1 MNLKTVTT
9 KTDSKISTDNIVKN
23 EINGVGANENVK
35 RQLFRPVIAKDFTA
49 DAGNKNIPFQPQTPI
64 SFGSSVQIMLEVLSN
79 LSTATQKSLNSLP
92 PELQKQ
98 LMDILQNGFAST
110 NNLEQGLANLLQGQ
124 KASIDQTNIL
134 SKLLKILSNIAAQN
148 QVEGNA
154 VTAEDNLLS
163 PQLKTL
169 LSNLKQIDNQD
180 GKFFN
185 AVNISKLA
193 TKLLENNKEVPNV
206 LKQNFSMGENNLA
219 ENELAKK
226 LPPDLKAV
234 LKALVSPS
242 NEKNFVQ
249 TQQSGVVL
257 AEEQSLSFTA
267 KETVSQPI
275 FKEVEQNSLK
285 NNTVLSE
292 STEPELVVPTKN
304 EAGNDVK
311 QQQSANS
318 KNSNDATLLTDNKD
332 NVETNQLFSDKSNKE
347 LPPEKNIFKLTPEQ
361 EKAIK
366 QPGQTVGE
374 PTQNENISLSKNFGF
389 VLDPKELT
397 NVLKNLAQQL
407 LTTKTISPEQEVA
420 LKQFLNN
427 KAQLK
432 PEEVEQFNKLLK
444 LCEDFTLL
452 TDNKDNVETNQL
464 FSDKSNKGLP
474 PEKNIFKLTPE
485 QEGAIKQPGQTVGEP
500 TQNENISLSKNFGF
514 VLDPKELTNVLKNL
528 AQQLLTTKTISP
540 EQEVAL
546 KQFLNNKAQLK
557 PEEVEQF
564 NKLLKLCEDFTPLSI
579 KQAAVKN
586 KAEDLPKLWI
596 MAQLSDLA
604 EVADLPAEQLK
615 AAAKSL
621 HDFSTI
627 LRSALQNENE
637 VGNNQK
643 SMSFM
648 LPLYMGE
655 NEQNYPAYFHIYHE
669 KENGKNPYANQEY
682 ETWLRICLLTENIG
696 AVEIVFRLYEND
708 KLNLRIALA
717 EDEFVKD
724 FNENFS
730 QVQTALT
737 EMPFNLT
744 EVKVFKIS
752 ER

>member
-1 MNLKTVTT
+1 MKMNLKTVTT

-35 RQLFRPVIAKDFTA
+35 RQLFRPVIAKGFTA

-206 LKQNFSMGENNLA
+206 LKQNFSKGENNLA

-275 FKEVEQNSLK
+275 VKEVEQNYLK

-389 VLDPKELT
+389 V
-397 NVLKNLAQQL
+397 
-407 LTTKTISPEQEVA
+407 
-420 LKQFLNN
+420 
-427 KAQLK
+427 
-432 PEEVEQFNKLLK
+432 VE
-444 LCEDFTLL
+444 
-452 TDNKDNVETNQL
+452 
-464 FSDKSNKGLP
+464 
-474 PEKNIFKLTPE
+474 
-485 QEGAIKQPGQTVGEP
+485 
-500 TQNENISLSKNFGF
+500 
-514 VLDPKELTNVLKNL
+514 PKELTNVLKNL

>member
-1 MNLKTVTT
+1 MKMNLKTVTT

-79 LSTATQKSLNSLP
+79 LSTATQKSLSSLP

-275 FKEVEQNSLK
+275 VKEVEQNSLK

-361 EKAIK
+361 E
-366 QPGQTVGE
+366 
-374 PTQNENISLSKNFGF
+374 
-389 VLDPKELT
+389 
-397 NVLKNLAQQL
+397 
-407 LTTKTISPEQEVA
+407 
-420 LKQFLNN
+420 
-427 KAQLK
+427 
-432 PEEVEQFNKLLK
+432 
-444 LCEDFTLL
+444 
-452 TDNKDNVETNQL
+452 
-464 FSDKSNKGLP
+464 
-474 PEKNIFKLTPE
+474 
-485 QEGAIKQPGQTVGEP
+485 GAIKQPGQTVGEP
-500 TQNENISLSKNFGF
+500 TQNENIALSKNFGF

>member
-275 FKEVEQNSLK
+275 VKEVEQNSLK

-292 STEPELVVPTKN
+292 STEPELVVPAKN

-361 EKAIK
+361 EK
-366 QPGQTVGE
+366 
-374 PTQNENISLSKNFGF
+374 
-389 VLDPKELT
+389 
-397 NVLKNLAQQL
+397 
-407 LTTKTISPEQEVA
+407 
-420 LKQFLNN
+420 
-427 KAQLK
+427 
-432 PEEVEQFNKLLK
+432 
-444 LCEDFTLL
+444 
-452 TDNKDNVETNQL
+452 
-464 FSDKSNKGLP
+464 
-474 PEKNIFKLTPE
+474 
-485 QEGAIKQPGQTVGEP
+485 AIKQPGQTVGEP

>member
-193 TKLLENNKEVPNV
+193 TKLLDNNKEVPNV

-275 FKEVEQNSLK
+275 VKEVEQNSLK

-332 NVETNQLFSDKSNKE
+332 NVEPNQLFSDKSNKE
-347 LPPEKNIFKLTPEQ
+347 
-361 EKAIK
+361 
-366 QPGQTVGE
+366 
-374 PTQNENISLSKNFGF
+374 
-389 VLDPKELT
+389 
-397 NVLKNLAQQL
+397 
-407 LTTKTISPEQEVA
+407 
-420 LKQFLNN
+420 
-427 KAQLK
+427 
-432 PEEVEQFNKLLK
+432 
-444 LCEDFTLL
+444 
-452 TDNKDNVETNQL
+452 
-464 FSDKSNKGLP
+464 LP

-500 TQNENISLSKNFGF
+500 TQNENIALSKNFGF

>member
-275 FKEVEQNSLK
+275 VKEVEQNSLK

-332 NVETNQLFSDKSNKE
+332 NVQTNQLFSDKSNKE

-420 LKQFLNN
+420 LR
-427 KAQLK
+427 
-432 PEEVEQFNKLLK
+432 
-444 LCEDFTLL
+444 
-452 TDNKDNVETNQL
+452 
-464 FSDKSNKGLP
+464 
-474 PEKNIFKLTPE
+474 
-485 QEGAIKQPGQTVGEP
+485 
-500 TQNENISLSKNFGF
+500 
-514 VLDPKELTNVLKNL
+514 
-528 AQQLLTTKTISP
+528 
-540 EQEVAL
+540 
-546 KQFLNNKAQLK
+546 QFLNNKAQLK

>member
-193 TKLLENNKEVPNV
+193 TKLLDNNKEVPNV

-275 FKEVEQNSLK
+275 VKEVEQNSLK

-332 NVETNQLFSDKSNKE
+332 NVQTNQLFSDKSNKE

-361 EKAIK
+361 EK
-366 QPGQTVGE
+366 
-374 PTQNENISLSKNFGF
+374 
-389 VLDPKELT
+389 
-397 NVLKNLAQQL
+397 
-407 LTTKTISPEQEVA
+407 
-420 LKQFLNN
+420 
-427 KAQLK
+427 
-432 PEEVEQFNKLLK
+432 
-444 LCEDFTLL
+444 
-452 TDNKDNVETNQL
+452 
-464 FSDKSNKGLP
+464 
-474 PEKNIFKLTPE
+474 
-485 QEGAIKQPGQTVGEP
+485 AIKQPGQTVGEP

>member
-193 TKLLENNKEVPNV
+193 TKLLDNNKEVPNV

-275 FKEVEQNSLK
+275 VKEVEQNSLK

-361 EKAIK
+361 E
-366 QPGQTVGE
+366 
-374 PTQNENISLSKNFGF
+374 
-389 VLDPKELT
+389 
-397 NVLKNLAQQL
+397 
-407 LTTKTISPEQEVA
+407 
-420 LKQFLNN
+420 
-427 KAQLK
+427 
-432 PEEVEQFNKLLK
+432 
-444 LCEDFTLL
+444 
-452 TDNKDNVETNQL
+452 
-464 FSDKSNKGLP
+464 
-474 PEKNIFKLTPE
+474 
-485 QEGAIKQPGQTVGEP
+485 GAIKQPGQTVGEP
-500 TQNENISLSKNFGF
+500 TQNENIALSKNFGF

-724 FNENFS
+724 FNENFL

>member
-154 VTAEDNLLS
+154 VTAEENLLS

-193 TKLLENNKEVPNV
+193 TKLLDNNKEVPNV
-206 LKQNFSMGENNLA
+206 LKQNFSRGENNLA

-275 FKEVEQNSLK
+275 VKEVEQNSLK

-311 QQQSANS
+311 QQQSANN

-332 NVETNQLFSDKSNKE
+332 NVQTNQLFSDKSNKE

-374 PTQNENISLSKNFGF
+374 PTQNENIALSKNFGF

-407 LTTKTISPEQEVA
+407 LTTRTISPEQEVA
-420 LKQFLNN
+420 LR
-427 KAQLK
+427 
-432 PEEVEQFNKLLK
+432 
-444 LCEDFTLL
+444 
-452 TDNKDNVETNQL
+452 
-464 FSDKSNKGLP
+464 
-474 PEKNIFKLTPE
+474 
-485 QEGAIKQPGQTVGEP
+485 
-500 TQNENISLSKNFGF
+500 
-514 VLDPKELTNVLKNL
+514 
-528 AQQLLTTKTISP
+528 
-540 EQEVAL
+540 
-546 KQFLNNKAQLK
+546 QFLNNKAQLK

>member
-154 VTAEDNLLS
+154 VTAEENLLS

-206 LKQNFSMGENNLA
+206 LKQNFSRGENNLA

-275 FKEVEQNSLK
+275 VKEVEQNSLK

-332 NVETNQLFSDKSNKE
+332 NVETNQHFSDKSNKE

-374 PTQNENISLSKNFGF
+374 PTQNENI
-389 VLDPKELT
+389 
-397 NVLKNLAQQL
+397 A
-407 LTTKTISPEQEVA
+407 
-420 LKQFLNN
+420 
-427 KAQLK
+427 
-432 PEEVEQFNKLLK
+432 
-444 LCEDFTLL
+444 
-452 TDNKDNVETNQL
+452 
-464 FSDKSNKGLP
+464 
-474 PEKNIFKLTPE
+474 
-485 QEGAIKQPGQTVGEP
+485 
-500 TQNENISLSKNFGF
+500 LSKNFGF

-752 ER
+752 VR

>member
-242 NEKNFVQ
+242 NEKNFVP

-275 FKEVEQNSLK
+275 VKEVEQNSLK

-332 NVETNQLFSDKSNKE
+332 NVQTNQLFSDKSNKE

-374 PTQNENISLSKNFGF
+374 PTQNENI
-389 VLDPKELT
+389 
-397 NVLKNLAQQL
+397 A
-407 LTTKTISPEQEVA
+407 
-420 LKQFLNN
+420 
-427 KAQLK
+427 
-432 PEEVEQFNKLLK
+432 
-444 LCEDFTLL
+444 
-452 TDNKDNVETNQL
+452 
-464 FSDKSNKGLP
+464 
-474 PEKNIFKLTPE
+474 
-485 QEGAIKQPGQTVGEP
+485 
-500 TQNENISLSKNFGF
+500 LSKNFGF

>member
-275 FKEVEQNSLK
+275 VKEVEQNSLK

-332 NVETNQLFSDKSNKE
+332 NVQTNQLFSDKSNKE
-347 LPPEKNIFKLTPEQ
+347 
-361 EKAIK
+361 
-366 QPGQTVGE
+366 
-374 PTQNENISLSKNFGF
+374 
-389 VLDPKELT
+389 
-397 NVLKNLAQQL
+397 
-407 LTTKTISPEQEVA
+407 
-420 LKQFLNN
+420 
-427 KAQLK
+427 
-432 PEEVEQFNKLLK
+432 
-444 LCEDFTLL
+444 
-452 TDNKDNVETNQL
+452 
-464 FSDKSNKGLP
+464 LP

-514 VLDPKELTNVLKNL
+514 VLEPKELTNVLKNL

>member
-154 VTAEDNLLS
+154 VTAEENLLS

-226 LPPDLKAV
+226 LLPDLKAV

-275 FKEVEQNSLK
+275 VKEVEQNSLK

-332 NVETNQLFSDKSNKE
+332 NVQTNQLFSDKSNKE

-389 VLDPKELT
+389 VLE
-397 NVLKNLAQQL
+397 
-407 LTTKTISPEQEVA
+407 
-420 LKQFLNN
+420 
-427 KAQLK
+427 
-432 PEEVEQFNKLLK
+432 
-444 LCEDFTLL
+444 
-452 TDNKDNVETNQL
+452 
-464 FSDKSNKGLP
+464 
-474 PEKNIFKLTPE
+474 
-485 QEGAIKQPGQTVGEP
+485 
-500 TQNENISLSKNFGF
+500 
-514 VLDPKELTNVLKNL
+514 PKELTNVLKNL

-696 AVEIVFRLYEND
+696 AVEIVFRLYEDD

>member
-193 TKLLENNKEVPNV
+193 TKLLDNNKEVPNV
-206 LKQNFSMGENNLA
+206 LKQNFSRGENNLA

-275 FKEVEQNSLK
+275 VKEVEQNSLK

-332 NVETNQLFSDKSNKE
+332 NVQTNQLFSDKSNKE
-347 LPPEKNIFKLTPEQ
+347 
-361 EKAIK
+361 
-366 QPGQTVGE
+366 
-374 PTQNENISLSKNFGF
+374 
-389 VLDPKELT
+389 
-397 NVLKNLAQQL
+397 
-407 LTTKTISPEQEVA
+407 
-420 LKQFLNN
+420 
-427 KAQLK
+427 
-432 PEEVEQFNKLLK
+432 
-444 LCEDFTLL
+444 
-452 TDNKDNVETNQL
+452 
-464 FSDKSNKGLP
+464 LP

-500 TQNENISLSKNFGF
+500 TQNENIALSKNFGF

>member
-275 FKEVEQNSLK
+275 VKEVEQNSLK

-318 KNSNDATLLTDNKD
+318 KNSNDA
-332 NVETNQLFSDKSNKE
+332 
-347 LPPEKNIFKLTPEQ
+347 
-361 EKAIK
+361 
-366 QPGQTVGE
+366 
-374 PTQNENISLSKNFGF
+374 
-389 VLDPKELT
+389 
-397 NVLKNLAQQL
+397 
-407 LTTKTISPEQEVA
+407 
-420 LKQFLNN
+420 
-427 KAQLK
+427 
-432 PEEVEQFNKLLK
+432 
-444 LCEDFTLL
+444 TLL

>member
-154 VTAEDNLLS
+154 VTAEENLLS

-275 FKEVEQNSLK
+275 VKEVEQNSLK

-332 NVETNQLFSDKSNKE
+332 NVQTNQLFSDKSNKE

-374 PTQNENISLSKNFGF
+374 PTQNENIALSKNFGF

-420 LKQFLNN
+420 LR
-427 KAQLK
+427 
-432 PEEVEQFNKLLK
+432 
-444 LCEDFTLL
+444 
-452 TDNKDNVETNQL
+452 
-464 FSDKSNKGLP
+464 
-474 PEKNIFKLTPE
+474 
-485 QEGAIKQPGQTVGEP
+485 
-500 TQNENISLSKNFGF
+500 
-514 VLDPKELTNVLKNL
+514 
-528 AQQLLTTKTISP
+528 
-540 EQEVAL
+540 
-546 KQFLNNKAQLK
+546 QFLNNKAQLK

-596 MAQLSDLA
+596 MAQLRDLA

>member
-193 TKLLENNKEVPNV
+193 TKLLDNNKEVPNV

-275 FKEVEQNSLK
+275 VKEVEQNSLK

-332 NVETNQLFSDKSNKE
+332 NVEPNQLFSDKSNKE

-374 PTQNENISLSKNFGF
+374 PTQNENI
-389 VLDPKELT
+389 
-397 NVLKNLAQQL
+397 A
-407 LTTKTISPEQEVA
+407 
-420 LKQFLNN
+420 
-427 KAQLK
+427 
-432 PEEVEQFNKLLK
+432 
-444 LCEDFTLL
+444 
-452 TDNKDNVETNQL
+452 
-464 FSDKSNKGLP
+464 
-474 PEKNIFKLTPE
+474 
-485 QEGAIKQPGQTVGEP
+485 
-500 TQNENISLSKNFGF
+500 LSKNFGF

>member
-1 MNLKTVTT
+1 MKMNLKTVTT

-275 FKEVEQNSLK
+275 VKEVEQNSLK

-332 NVETNQLFSDKSNKE
+332 NVQTNQLFSDKSNKE

-374 PTQNENISLSKNFGF
+374 PTQNENI
-389 VLDPKELT
+389 
-397 NVLKNLAQQL
+397 A
-407 LTTKTISPEQEVA
+407 
-420 LKQFLNN
+420 
-427 KAQLK
+427 
-432 PEEVEQFNKLLK
+432 
-444 LCEDFTLL
+444 
-452 TDNKDNVETNQL
+452 
-464 FSDKSNKGLP
+464 
-474 PEKNIFKLTPE
+474 
-485 QEGAIKQPGQTVGEP
+485 
-500 TQNENISLSKNFGF
+500 LSKNFGF

>member
-275 FKEVEQNSLK
+275 VKEVEQNSLK

-361 EKAIK
+361 E
-366 QPGQTVGE
+366 
-374 PTQNENISLSKNFGF
+374 
-389 VLDPKELT
+389 
-397 NVLKNLAQQL
+397 
-407 LTTKTISPEQEVA
+407 
-420 LKQFLNN
+420 
-427 KAQLK
+427 
-432 PEEVEQFNKLLK
+432 
-444 LCEDFTLL
+444 
-452 TDNKDNVETNQL
+452 
-464 FSDKSNKGLP
+464 
-474 PEKNIFKLTPE
+474 
-485 QEGAIKQPGQTVGEP
+485 GAIKQPGQTVGEP
-500 TQNENISLSKNFGF
+500 TQNENIALSKNFGF
-514 VLDPKELTNVLKNL
+514 VLEPKELTNVLKNL

>member
-154 VTAEDNLLS
+154 VTAEENLLS

-275 FKEVEQNSLK
+275 VKEVEQNSLK

-332 NVETNQLFSDKSNKE
+332 NVQTNQLFSDKSNKE

-361 EKAIK
+361 ERAIK

-374 PTQNENISLSKNFGF
+374 PTQNENI
-389 VLDPKELT
+389 
-397 NVLKNLAQQL
+397 A
-407 LTTKTISPEQEVA
+407 
-420 LKQFLNN
+420 
-427 KAQLK
+427 
-432 PEEVEQFNKLLK
+432 
-444 LCEDFTLL
+444 
-452 TDNKDNVETNQL
+452 
-464 FSDKSNKGLP
+464 
-474 PEKNIFKLTPE
+474 
-485 QEGAIKQPGQTVGEP
+485 
-500 TQNENISLSKNFGF
+500 LSKNFGF

>member
-154 VTAEDNLLS
+154 VTAEENLLS

-275 FKEVEQNSLK
+275 VKEVEQNSLK

-389 VLDPKELT
+389 VLE
-397 NVLKNLAQQL
+397 
-407 LTTKTISPEQEVA
+407 
-420 LKQFLNN
+420 
-427 KAQLK
+427 
-432 PEEVEQFNKLLK
+432 
-444 LCEDFTLL
+444 
-452 TDNKDNVETNQL
+452 
-464 FSDKSNKGLP
+464 
-474 PEKNIFKLTPE
+474 
-485 QEGAIKQPGQTVGEP
+485 
-500 TQNENISLSKNFGF
+500 
-514 VLDPKELTNVLKNL
+514 PKELTNVLKNL

>member
-1 MNLKTVTT
+1 MKMNLKTVTT

-193 TKLLENNKEVPNV
+193 TKLLDNNKEVPNV
-206 LKQNFSMGENNLA
+206 LKQNFSRGENNLA

-275 FKEVEQNSLK
+275 VKEVEQNSLK

-311 QQQSANS
+311 QQQSANN

-332 NVETNQLFSDKSNKE
+332 NVQTNQLFSDKSNKE

-361 EKAIK
+361 EGAIK

-374 PTQNENISLSKNFGF
+374 PTQNENIALSKNFGF

-420 LKQFLNN
+420 LR
-427 KAQLK
+427 
-432 PEEVEQFNKLLK
+432 
-444 LCEDFTLL
+444 
-452 TDNKDNVETNQL
+452 
-464 FSDKSNKGLP
+464 
-474 PEKNIFKLTPE
+474 
-485 QEGAIKQPGQTVGEP
+485 
-500 TQNENISLSKNFGF
+500 
-514 VLDPKELTNVLKNL
+514 
-528 AQQLLTTKTISP
+528 
-540 EQEVAL
+540 
-546 KQFLNNKAQLK
+546 QFLNNKAQLK

>member
-154 VTAEDNLLS
+154 VTAEENLLS

-275 FKEVEQNSLK
+275 VKEVEQNSLK

-332 NVETNQLFSDKSNKE
+332 NVQTNQLFSDKSNKE
-347 LPPEKNIFKLTPEQ
+347 LPPEKNIFKFTPEQ
-361 EKAIK
+361 EGAIK

-374 PTQNENISLSKNFGF
+374 PTQNENIALSKNFGF

-420 LKQFLNN
+420 LRQFLNN

-452 TDNKDNVETNQL
+452 TDNKDNVEPNQL
-464 FSDKSNKGLP
+464 FIDKSNKELP

-500 TQNENISLSKNFGF
+500 TQNENIALSKNFGF

-546 KQFLNNKAQLK
+546 RQFLNNKAQLK

>member
-1 MNLKTVTT
+1 MKMNLKTVTT

-193 TKLLENNKEVPNV
+193 TKLLDNNKEVPNV
-206 LKQNFSMGENNLA
+206 LKQNFSRGENNLA

-275 FKEVEQNSLK
+275 VKEVEQNSLK

-318 KNSNDATLLTDNKD
+318 KNSNDFTLLTDNKD
-332 NVETNQLFSDKSNKE
+332 NAQTNQLFSDKSNKE

-374 PTQNENISLSKNFGF
+374 PTQNENI
-389 VLDPKELT
+389 
-397 NVLKNLAQQL
+397 A
-407 LTTKTISPEQEVA
+407 
-420 LKQFLNN
+420 
-427 KAQLK
+427 
-432 PEEVEQFNKLLK
+432 
-444 LCEDFTLL
+444 
-452 TDNKDNVETNQL
+452 
-464 FSDKSNKGLP
+464 
-474 PEKNIFKLTPE
+474 
-485 QEGAIKQPGQTVGEP
+485 
-500 TQNENISLSKNFGF
+500 LSKNFGF

>member
-193 TKLLENNKEVPNV
+193 TKLLDNNKEVPNV

-275 FKEVEQNSLK
+275 VKEVEQNSLK

-332 NVETNQLFSDKSNKE
+332 NVQTNQLFSDKSNKE

-374 PTQNENISLSKNFGF
+374 PTQNENI
-389 VLDPKELT
+389 
-397 NVLKNLAQQL
+397 A
-407 LTTKTISPEQEVA
+407 
-420 LKQFLNN
+420 
-427 KAQLK
+427 
-432 PEEVEQFNKLLK
+432 
-444 LCEDFTLL
+444 
-452 TDNKDNVETNQL
+452 
-464 FSDKSNKGLP
+464 
-474 PEKNIFKLTPE
+474 
-485 QEGAIKQPGQTVGEP
+485 
-500 TQNENISLSKNFGF
+500 LSKNFGF

>member
-154 VTAEDNLLS
+154 VTAEENLLS

-275 FKEVEQNSLK
+275 VKEVEQNYLK

-332 NVETNQLFSDKSNKE
+332 NVQTNQLFSDKSNKE
-347 LPPEKNIFKLTPEQ
+347 
-361 EKAIK
+361 
-366 QPGQTVGE
+366 
-374 PTQNENISLSKNFGF
+374 
-389 VLDPKELT
+389 
-397 NVLKNLAQQL
+397 
-407 LTTKTISPEQEVA
+407 
-420 LKQFLNN
+420 
-427 KAQLK
+427 
-432 PEEVEQFNKLLK
+432 
-444 LCEDFTLL
+444 
-452 TDNKDNVETNQL
+452 
-464 FSDKSNKGLP
+464 LP

-514 VLDPKELTNVLKNL
+514 VLEPKELTNVLKNL

>member
-154 VTAEDNLLS
+154 VTAEENLLS

-275 FKEVEQNSLK
+275 VKEVEQNSLK

-332 NVETNQLFSDKSNKE
+332 NVQTNQLFSDKSNKE

-361 EKAIK
+361 EGAIK

-374 PTQNENISLSKNFGF
+374 PTQNENIALSKNFGF

-420 LKQFLNN
+420 LR
-427 KAQLK
+427 
-432 PEEVEQFNKLLK
+432 
-444 LCEDFTLL
+444 
-452 TDNKDNVETNQL
+452 
-464 FSDKSNKGLP
+464 
-474 PEKNIFKLTPE
+474 
-485 QEGAIKQPGQTVGEP
+485 
-500 TQNENISLSKNFGF
+500 
-514 VLDPKELTNVLKNL
+514 
-528 AQQLLTTKTISP
+528 
-540 EQEVAL
+540 
-546 KQFLNNKAQLK
+546 QFLNNKAQLK

>member
-154 VTAEDNLLS
+154 VTAEENLLS

-275 FKEVEQNSLK
+275 VKEVEQNSLK

-332 NVETNQLFSDKSNKE
+332 NVQTNQLFSDKSNKE
-347 LPPEKNIFKLTPEQ
+347 
-361 EKAIK
+361 
-366 QPGQTVGE
+366 
-374 PTQNENISLSKNFGF
+374 
-389 VLDPKELT
+389 
-397 NVLKNLAQQL
+397 
-407 LTTKTISPEQEVA
+407 
-420 LKQFLNN
+420 
-427 KAQLK
+427 
-432 PEEVEQFNKLLK
+432 
-444 LCEDFTLL
+444 
-452 TDNKDNVETNQL
+452 
-464 FSDKSNKGLP
+464 LP

-500 TQNENISLSKNFGF
+500 TQNENIALSKNFGF
-514 VLDPKELTNVLKNL
+514 VLEPKELTNVLKNL

>member
-154 VTAEDNLLS
+154 VTAEENLLS

-193 TKLLENNKEVPNV
+193 TKLLDNNKEVPNV

-275 FKEVEQNSLK
+275 VKEVEQNSLK

-332 NVETNQLFSDKSNKE
+332 NVEPNQLFSDKSNKE

-374 PTQNENISLSKNFGF
+374 PTQNENI
-389 VLDPKELT
+389 
-397 NVLKNLAQQL
+397 A
-407 LTTKTISPEQEVA
+407 
-420 LKQFLNN
+420 
-427 KAQLK
+427 
-432 PEEVEQFNKLLK
+432 
-444 LCEDFTLL
+444 
-452 TDNKDNVETNQL
+452 
-464 FSDKSNKGLP
+464 
-474 PEKNIFKLTPE
+474 
-485 QEGAIKQPGQTVGEP
+485 
-500 TQNENISLSKNFGF
+500 LSKNFGF

>member
-193 TKLLENNKEVPNV
+193 TKLLDNNKEVPNV

-275 FKEVEQNSLK
+275 VKEVEQNSLK

-292 STEPELVVPTKN
+292 STEPELVVPAKN

-389 VLDPKELT
+389 VLE
-397 NVLKNLAQQL
+397 
-407 LTTKTISPEQEVA
+407 
-420 LKQFLNN
+420 
-427 KAQLK
+427 
-432 PEEVEQFNKLLK
+432 
-444 LCEDFTLL
+444 
-452 TDNKDNVETNQL
+452 
-464 FSDKSNKGLP
+464 
-474 PEKNIFKLTPE
+474 
-485 QEGAIKQPGQTVGEP
+485 
-500 TQNENISLSKNFGF
+500 
-514 VLDPKELTNVLKNL
+514 PKELTNVLKNL

>member
-193 TKLLENNKEVPNV
+193 TKLLDNNKEVPNV

-275 FKEVEQNSLK
+275 VKEVEQNSLK

-332 NVETNQLFSDKSNKE
+332 NVQTNQLFSDKSNKE

-374 PTQNENISLSKNFGF
+374 PTQNENIALSKNFGF

-420 LKQFLNN
+420 LRQFLNN

-464 FSDKSNKGLP
+464 FIDKSNKELS

-485 QEGAIKQPGQTVGEP
+485 QEKAIKQPGQTVGEP
-500 TQNENISLSKNFGF
+500 TQNENIALSKNFGF

-546 KQFLNNKAQLK
+546 RQFLNNKAQLK

>member
-1 MNLKTVTT
+1 MKMNLKTVTT

-206 LKQNFSMGENNLA
+206 LKQNFSRGENNLA

-275 FKEVEQNSLK
+275 VKEVEQNSLK

-361 EKAIK
+361 EK
-366 QPGQTVGE
+366 
-374 PTQNENISLSKNFGF
+374 
-389 VLDPKELT
+389 
-397 NVLKNLAQQL
+397 
-407 LTTKTISPEQEVA
+407 
-420 LKQFLNN
+420 
-427 KAQLK
+427 
-432 PEEVEQFNKLLK
+432 
-444 LCEDFTLL
+444 
-452 TDNKDNVETNQL
+452 
-464 FSDKSNKGLP
+464 
-474 PEKNIFKLTPE
+474 
-485 QEGAIKQPGQTVGEP
+485 AIKQPGQTVGEP

>member
-154 VTAEDNLLS
+154 VTAEENLLS

-275 FKEVEQNSLK
+275 VKEVEQNSLK

-318 KNSNDATLLTDNKD
+318 KNSNDA
-332 NVETNQLFSDKSNKE
+332 
-347 LPPEKNIFKLTPEQ
+347 
-361 EKAIK
+361 
-366 QPGQTVGE
+366 
-374 PTQNENISLSKNFGF
+374 
-389 VLDPKELT
+389 
-397 NVLKNLAQQL
+397 
-407 LTTKTISPEQEVA
+407 
-420 LKQFLNN
+420 
-427 KAQLK
+427 
-432 PEEVEQFNKLLK
+432 
-444 LCEDFTLL
+444 TLL

>member
-275 FKEVEQNSLK
+275 VKEVEQNSLK

-332 NVETNQLFSDKSNKE
+332 NVEPNQLFSDKSNKE

-374 PTQNENISLSKNFGF
+374 PTQNENIALSKNFGF
-389 VLDPKELT
+389 VLE
-397 NVLKNLAQQL
+397 
-407 LTTKTISPEQEVA
+407 
-420 LKQFLNN
+420 
-427 KAQLK
+427 
-432 PEEVEQFNKLLK
+432 
-444 LCEDFTLL
+444 
-452 TDNKDNVETNQL
+452 
-464 FSDKSNKGLP
+464 
-474 PEKNIFKLTPE
+474 
-485 QEGAIKQPGQTVGEP
+485 
-500 TQNENISLSKNFGF
+500 
-514 VLDPKELTNVLKNL
+514 PKELTNVLKNL

>member
-154 VTAEDNLLS
+154 VTAEENLLS

-193 TKLLENNKEVPNV
+193 TKLLDNNKEVPNV

-275 FKEVEQNSLK
+275 VKEVEQNSLK

-332 NVETNQLFSDKSNKE
+332 NVQTNQLFSDKSNKE

-361 EKAIK
+361 EGAIK

-374 PTQNENISLSKNFGF
+374 PTQNENIALSKNFGF

-452 TDNKDNVETNQL
+452 TDNKDNVQTNQL
-464 FSDKSNKGLP
+464 FSDKSNKELP

-500 TQNENISLSKNFGF
+500 TQNENIALSKNFGF

>member
-193 TKLLENNKEVPNV
+193 TKLLDNNKEVPNV

-275 FKEVEQNSLK
+275 VKEVEQNSLK

-361 EKAIK
+361 EK
-366 QPGQTVGE
+366 
-374 PTQNENISLSKNFGF
+374 
-389 VLDPKELT
+389 
-397 NVLKNLAQQL
+397 
-407 LTTKTISPEQEVA
+407 
-420 LKQFLNN
+420 
-427 KAQLK
+427 
-432 PEEVEQFNKLLK
+432 
-444 LCEDFTLL
+444 
-452 TDNKDNVETNQL
+452 
-464 FSDKSNKGLP
+464 
-474 PEKNIFKLTPE
+474 
-485 QEGAIKQPGQTVGEP
+485 AIKQPGQTVGEP

-696 AVEIVFRLYEND
+696 AVEIVFRLY
-708 KLNLRIALA
+708 
-717 EDEFVKD
+717 
-724 FNENFS
+724 
-730 QVQTALT
+730 
-737 EMPFNLT
+737 
-744 EVKVFKIS
+744 
-752 ER
+752 

>member
-154 VTAEDNLLS
+154 VTAEENLLS

-267 KETVSQPI
+267 KEIVSQPI
-275 FKEVEQNSLK
+275 VKEVEQNSLK

-332 NVETNQLFSDKSNKE
+332 NVEPNQLFSDKSNKE
-347 LPPEKNIFKLTPEQ
+347 
-361 EKAIK
+361 
-366 QPGQTVGE
+366 
-374 PTQNENISLSKNFGF
+374 
-389 VLDPKELT
+389 
-397 NVLKNLAQQL
+397 
-407 LTTKTISPEQEVA
+407 
-420 LKQFLNN
+420 
-427 KAQLK
+427 
-432 PEEVEQFNKLLK
+432 
-444 LCEDFTLL
+444 
-452 TDNKDNVETNQL
+452 
-464 FSDKSNKGLP
+464 LP

-500 TQNENISLSKNFGF
+500 TQNENIALSKNFGF

>member
-154 VTAEDNLLS
+154 VTAEENLLS

-275 FKEVEQNSLK
+275 VKEVEQNSLK

-332 NVETNQLFSDKSNKE
+332 NVETNQLFSDKSNKG

-361 EKAIK
+361 EK
-366 QPGQTVGE
+366 
-374 PTQNENISLSKNFGF
+374 
-389 VLDPKELT
+389 
-397 NVLKNLAQQL
+397 
-407 LTTKTISPEQEVA
+407 
-420 LKQFLNN
+420 
-427 KAQLK
+427 
-432 PEEVEQFNKLLK
+432 
-444 LCEDFTLL
+444 
-452 TDNKDNVETNQL
+452 
-464 FSDKSNKGLP
+464 
-474 PEKNIFKLTPE
+474 
-485 QEGAIKQPGQTVGEP
+485 AIKQPGQTVGEP

>member
-35 RQLFRPVIAKDFTA
+35 RQLFRPVIAKGFTA

-206 LKQNFSMGENNLA
+206 LKQNFSRGENNLA

-275 FKEVEQNSLK
+275 VKEVEQNSLK

-332 NVETNQLFSDKSNKE
+332 NVQTNQLFSDKSNKE

-361 EKAIK
+361 EGAIK

-374 PTQNENISLSKNFGF
+374 PTQNENIALSKNFGF

-420 LKQFLNN
+420 LR
-427 KAQLK
+427 
-432 PEEVEQFNKLLK
+432 
-444 LCEDFTLL
+444 
-452 TDNKDNVETNQL
+452 
-464 FSDKSNKGLP
+464 
-474 PEKNIFKLTPE
+474 
-485 QEGAIKQPGQTVGEP
+485 
-500 TQNENISLSKNFGF
+500 
-514 VLDPKELTNVLKNL
+514 
-528 AQQLLTTKTISP
+528 
-540 EQEVAL
+540 
-546 KQFLNNKAQLK
+546 QFLNNKAQLK

>member
-193 TKLLENNKEVPNV
+193 TKLLDNNKEVPNV

-275 FKEVEQNSLK
+275 VKEVEQNSLK

-332 NVETNQLFSDKSNKE
+332 NVQTNQLFSDKSNKE
-347 LPPEKNIFKLTPEQ
+347 
-361 EKAIK
+361 
-366 QPGQTVGE
+366 
-374 PTQNENISLSKNFGF
+374 
-389 VLDPKELT
+389 
-397 NVLKNLAQQL
+397 
-407 LTTKTISPEQEVA
+407 
-420 LKQFLNN
+420 
-427 KAQLK
+427 
-432 PEEVEQFNKLLK
+432 
-444 LCEDFTLL
+444 
-452 TDNKDNVETNQL
+452 
-464 FSDKSNKGLP
+464 LP

-500 TQNENISLSKNFGF
+500 TQNENIALSKNFGF